1 MLLYM
6 CSLLLLPL
14 LCTVTDMGACWC
26 CTVLQCCCCCVL
38 LLMWGGGVC
47 TMCVV
52 ADVGGVALCVLQ
64 CLVADIGLCW
74 CCITCVA
81 VLVLLCEVA
90 DVRV

>member
-1 MLLYM
+1 MLYCVAM
-6 CSLLLLPL
+6 LLLLRL
-14 LCTVTDMGACWC
+14 VAD
-26 CTVLQCCCCCVL
+26 V
-38 LLMWGGGVC
+38 GGGGC